1 MSGHRIGLVG
11 LDIDGT
17 LLNSAGRIT
26 PRTKQA
32 IAAALERG
40 CVVAAATGR
49 PWSGL
54 PEEFVSI
61 PGVRWAVTANGA
73 SLVWTPARW
82 CCATG

>member
-40 CVVAAATGR
+40 CAVAA
-49 PWSGL
+49 
-54 PEEFVSI
+54 
-61 PGVRWAVTANGA
+61 
-73 SLVWTPARW
+73 SLSKS
-82 CCATG
+82 